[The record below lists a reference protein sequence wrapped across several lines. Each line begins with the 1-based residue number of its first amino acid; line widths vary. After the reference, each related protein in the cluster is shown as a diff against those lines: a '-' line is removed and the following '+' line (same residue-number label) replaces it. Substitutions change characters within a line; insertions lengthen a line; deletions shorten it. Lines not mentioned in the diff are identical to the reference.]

1 MKIREVRIRNFRN
14 FGPNAGAVSFVDTLT
29 QQVRPL
35 SVLVGSNGCGKTT
48 VLDVIKGLLE
58 TVHQSGELLP
68 QDIGDEIARTGYAHV
83 DIDFTHQN
91 ASERILGIPVPVR
104 IQSGRTE
111 HAPADAPA
119 VTADA
124 VLKPR
129 PMDGRSRTYSPN
141 WHATLSAWVD
151 AMTKGD
157 EPLRGGLMY
166 FPHRRWVTY
175 EEKGS
180 IKEPD
185 QARHWHYRFRKNSAW
200 TNSLSQLWVWQN
212 YLDLEQG
219 REGRPNLAPF
229 VEAIEMILGRG
240 RRVVIR
246 SGRVY
251 IEQPGREPV
260 QPHQL
265 PSGEQQIL
273 TLFGEI
279 IRQIRPGGVL
289 IIDEVEISLHP
300 ALQRV
305 VLHHLRQLAARYDL
319 QIILTTHS
327 MEIVAAVAA
336 DELVNLDDMVLQE
349 RAQSGSAQ

>member
-1 MKIREVRIRNFRN
+1 N
-14 FGPNAGAVSFVDTLT
+14 FGPNAGAVSFVDPLT

-48 VLDVIKGLLE
+48 VLDTIEGLLGLIGRPSRDICTE
-58 TVHQSGELLP
+58 IRRTGHADISVEFSKDEQHQSVYDPPALVQFGQGPAEYMIFSDGKLEGPPALMQLL
-68 QDIGDEIARTGYAHV
+68 
-83 DIDFTHQN
+83 
-91 ASERILGIPVPVR
+91 RISQWTREMEEGWYPV
-104 IQSGRTE
+104 
-111 HAPADAPA
+111 
-119 VTADA
+119 
-124 VLKPR
+124 
-129 PMDGRSRTYSPN
+129 
-141 WHATLSAWVD
+141 
-151 AMTKGD
+151 
-157 EPLRGGLMY
+157 RGGLIY
-166 FPHRRWVTY
+166 FPHHRWVEY

-180 IKEPD
+180 ITEPSP
-185 QARHWHYRFRKNSAW
+185 ARSWSFRFTPESGW
-200 TNSLSQLWVWQN
+200 TGSLSQLWVWQN

-219 REGRPNLAPF
+219 REGRPNLTPF
-229 VEAIEMILGRG
+229 VEAIETILGRG

-279 IRQIRPGGVL
+279 IRHMRPGGVL

-305 VLHHLRQLAARYDL
+305 VLHHLRELAARYDL

-327 MEIVAAVAA
+327 MEIVAAVAP

-349 RAQSGSAQ
+349 RAQSGGAS